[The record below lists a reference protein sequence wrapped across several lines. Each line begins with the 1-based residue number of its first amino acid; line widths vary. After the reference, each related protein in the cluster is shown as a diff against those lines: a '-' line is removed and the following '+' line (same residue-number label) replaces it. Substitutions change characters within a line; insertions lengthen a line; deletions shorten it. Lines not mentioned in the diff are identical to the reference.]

1 MEGLVCKGSQTV
13 TYQLCPFHFGGI
25 AFLEAPDF
33 LCAFACFF
41 NALLCSLFISLG
53 GGKREANGRV
63 REGGRRA
70 RRASK
75 VVTIK

>member
-1 MEGLVCKGSQTV
+1 MEGLGCKASQTV

-41 NALLCSLFISLG
+41 NALLCSLFISLRG
-53 GGKREANGRV
+53 GGRGGEWARKRG
-63 REGGRRA
+63 REGGQGA
-70 RRASK
+70 
-75 VVTIK
+75 